1 MAKTLGISLFA
12 GLLAGAAVVW
22 RAESLTPDR
31 TTAEIL
37 PIRTAPSAADPRPE
51 QARGPDRLPVDNSE
65 PSSSSFRRRVEADDL
80 PLGDLPSVLREWAR
94 TDPAGF
100 LGALPTLDLRR
111 MALPSGS
118 DTPPYLDA
126 LRLASEADPRY
137 ALDLGDRQAGPIG
150 IWIRSTALEAL
161 AAEDP
166 DAALQYLAGAEI
178 SDTRQRLLAAVA
190 TGFARADLD
199 AAVAWMATL
208 GKDDGAAFYPVID
221 AVAVV
226 DLPRAIELDMRAIEL
241 DYGGLDY
248 GSVSWLENGLEADR
262 QDPARIADIL
272 ASMHSTGLLANA
284 LAWWA
289 QSDPYGAIAWIQ
301 SQETIS
307 SLAVQRMAARLATR
321 DYGTAMALAPQFSPA
336 VRAVWIKAV
345 LATAAAYDVQ
355 GALDALEAFRGEP
368 VFQDTFLQILGT
380 ANTMLGP
387 AKAAA
392 MAGTSPTPRIAGRIA
407 SDWSKIA
414 PRDAA
419 SWALSI
425 EDGSLR
431 FATLRTVVVSWAG
444 RDAEAAES
452 WVLGIA
458 DGELRSSMLQYV
470 CGRAGT
476 CRPKF

>member
-1 MAKTLGISLFA
+1 MTKTLGISLFA

-22 RAESLTPDR
+22 RAESLSPDQA
-31 TTAEIL
+31 TAEFS
-37 PIRTAPSAADPRPE
+37 PIRTSPSAADPMPE
-51 QARGPDRLPVDNSE
+51 QARGSDTRAADNSE
-65 PSSSSFRRRVEADDL
+65 QSSGRFQRRVEADDL
-80 PLGDLPSVLREWAR
+80 SLQDLPSVLREWAR

-100 LGALPTLDLRR
+100 LDALPTLDLRR
-111 MALPSGS
+111 MQLQS
-118 DTPPYLDA
+118 DSDAPPYLDA

-137 ALDLGDRQAGPIG
+137 ALALGDRQAGPVG
-150 IWIRSTALEAL
+150 VWIRSTALEAL

-166 DAALQYLAGAEI
+166 DTALQYLAGVEI
-178 SDTRQRLLAAVA
+178 NDTRQRLLAAVA
-190 TGFARADLD
+190 KGFARADLD
-199 AAVAWMATL
+199 SAVAWMATL
-208 GKDDGAAFYPVID
+208 GENDGAAFYPVID
-221 AVAVV
+221 AVAVE
-226 DLPRAIELDMRAIEL
+226 DLPRSIDLDMHAIEL

-248 GSVSWLENGLEADR
+248 GSVSWLEDGLEADR
-262 QDPARIADIL
+262 QDPARVADIL
-272 ASMHSTGLLANA
+272 ASIHSTGLLASS

-301 SQETIS
+301 SQQTIS
-307 SLAVQRMAARLATR
+307 SLAVQRMAERLASR
-321 DYGTAMALAPQFSPA
+321 DYGSAMALAPLFSPT

-345 LATAAAYDVQ
+345 LVSAAAYDVE
-355 GALDALEAFRGEP
+355 GALDALEPFRAEPLYRDAFLNIL
-368 VFQDTFLQILGT
+368 DTAET
-380 ANTMLGP
+380 ALGP

-419 SWALSI
+419 NWALSI
-425 EDGSLR
+425 EDESVR
-431 FATLRTVVVSWAG
+431 FAALRTVIVIWAG
-444 RDAEAAES
+444 RDAGAAES
-452 WVLGIA
+452 WALGIS